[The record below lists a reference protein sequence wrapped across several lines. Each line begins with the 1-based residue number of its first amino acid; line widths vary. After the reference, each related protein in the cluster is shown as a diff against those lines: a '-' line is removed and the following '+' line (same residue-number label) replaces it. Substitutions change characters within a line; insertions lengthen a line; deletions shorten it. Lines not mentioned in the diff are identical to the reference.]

1 MLTFAT
7 DHDYALAQ
15 HLMQPCLIR
24 IIDNLRKATETLDW
38 QSEYTQA
45 WTWPEG
51 TTEAQQQQV
60 ADLSAQLGQ
69 AKADANATAQIEQAL
84 AQLPT
89 PTPIYHLRLTQG
101 ERIATLDVWELCFRL
116 CCNDYDP
123 DQPATTDE
131 SLVMEDGEIDWIAL
145 DEKAKALVNQ
155 SLAEATAAPAQG

>member
-7 DHDYALAQ
+7 DRDYALAH

-38 QSEYTQA
+38 QSEYTQTLA
-45 WTWPEG
+45 WIEG
-51 TTEAQQQQV
+51 TTDDQKQRV
-60 ADLSAQLGQ
+60 ADLSAQLGE
-69 AKADANATAQIEQAL
+69 AKADAEATAQIEQAL

-116 CCNDYDP
+116 CCEDYDP
-123 DQPATTDE
+123 AQPATTDA

-155 SLAEATAAPAQG
+155 ALAEAVAPAQG